1 MKPMDKSF
9 KVFNTNRIKNK
20 EVTQF
25 ASLKLKINRHMKH
38 INVVVMNLNGIDMF
52 LGYDQF
58 VKHNPEVNQN
68 TETIQFNRCSKE
80 CKI

>member
-1 MKPMDKSF
+1 MKPMNKSF

-20 EVTQF
+20 EVIQF

-52 LGYDQF
+52 LGYD
-58 VKHNPEVNQN
+58 
-68 TETIQFNRCSKE
+68 
-80 CKI
+80 

>member
-20 EVTQF
+20 EVTQS

-58 VKHNPEVNQN
+58 VKHNPEVNWN
-68 TETIQFNRCSKE
+68 AETIQFNRCSKE